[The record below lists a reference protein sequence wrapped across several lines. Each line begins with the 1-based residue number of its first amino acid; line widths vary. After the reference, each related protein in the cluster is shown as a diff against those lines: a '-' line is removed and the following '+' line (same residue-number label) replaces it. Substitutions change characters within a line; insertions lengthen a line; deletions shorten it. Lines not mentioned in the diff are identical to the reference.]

1 MNPIVANSHF
11 YSFERKKSHKSFE
24 KVEKRDEMEIKESKL
39 IWPSR
44 DIYTEIRW
52 VFKSS
57 VLYGYRQKQIC
68 NATRKVHIF
77 LCDFWKN
84 ISHKSFEKVEKR
96 GKMEIKESSKL
107 IWSYKILSCVQ
118 KYVDFSNPVNIRPV
132 YFMVLA
138 KNRPAMLPEK
148 QIFSWRDI
156 FQEESFLY
164 LSNLFLKFFKWQ
176 QLISF
181 HGIFNYFLF
190 L

>member
-11 YSFERKKSHKSFE
+11 YSFERKKKPQKLWKSGEERRNGNQRVQTYLTITRYLYRNTLSFQIQCTLWLST
-24 KVEKRDEMEIKESKL
+24 KTDL
-39 IWPSR
+39 QC
-44 DIYTEIRW
+44 YQ
-52 VFKSS
+52 KST
-57 VLYGYRQKQIC
+57 YFPMR
-68 NATRKVHIF
+68 F
-77 LCDFWKN
+77 LKKN

-118 KYVDFSNPVNIRPV
+118 KYVDFSNPV
-132 YFMVLA
+132 YFMVPA

-148 QIFSWRDI
+148 QIFSWRYI